1 MLLKQKQLC
10 QSKENKWNTKASYY
24 KAFQSLIKTIV
35 CGISKNI
42 FGVVDLKETGGS
54 TEEEGRGDD
63 GKDREL
69 ENYRIM
75 WLKCKERRCPL
86 LEIVEMLLVPP
97 QCPSYEE
104 EGGGVTWTGGSK
116 PLLFLAIL
124 AAPELVS
131 KLPVGKHLKLLDFQ
145 LGKVFHKC
153 RCSWRV
159 QFKTCCLLL
168 SIHVFTTELETQCE
182 PCRIPGCAVHYL
194 SNHMR
199 RAQSWTVL
207 SLLIFG
213 AGNLNSRKLNFR
225 AERGGSGNAPEVK
238 HLFLF

>member
-54 TEEEGRGDD
+54 IEEEEKGRGDD

-69 ENYRIM
+69 ENYIIT
-75 WLKCKERRCPL
+75 WLKSKERIFPF
-86 LEIVEMLLVPP
+86 LEIVKMLLAPP

-104 EGGGVTWTGGSK
+104 EDGGVTWTQCSK

-124 AAPELVS
+124 AALSEFPNS
-131 KLPVGKHLKLLDFQ
+131 Q
-145 LGKVFHKC
+145 LE
-153 RCSWRV
+153 
-159 QFKTCCLLL
+159 
-168 SIHVFTTELETQCE
+168 SIWN
-182 PCRIPGCAVHYL
+182 Y
-194 SNHMR
+194 
-199 RAQSWTVL
+199 
-207 SLLIFG
+207 
-213 AGNLNSRKLNFR
+213 
-225 AERGGSGNAPEVK
+225 
-238 HLFLF
+238 

>member
-54 TEEEGRGDD
+54 IEEEEEEGRGDD
-63 GKDREL
+63 GKDTEL

-75 WLKCKERRCPL
+75 WLMSKERRFPL
-86 LEIVEMLLVPP
+86 LEIVKMLLAPP

-104 EGGGVTWTGGSK
+104 ESGGVTWTGGSN

-131 KLPVGKHLKLLDFQ
+131 KLSVGKHLKLLDFQ
-145 LGKVFHKC
+145 LGKVF
-153 RCSWRV
+153 S
-159 QFKTCCLLL
+159 
-168 SIHVFTTELETQCE
+168 
-182 PCRIPGCAVHYL
+182 
-194 SNHMR
+194 
-199 RAQSWTVL
+199 
-207 SLLIFG
+207 
-213 AGNLNSRKLNFR
+213 
-225 AERGGSGNAPEVK
+225 
-238 HLFLF
+238 

>member
-54 TEEEGRGDD
+54 IEEEEEEGRGDD

-75 WLKCKERRCPL
+75 WLKSEKRRFPL
-86 LEIVEMLLVPP
+86 LEIVKMLLAPL

-104 EGGGVTWTGGSK
+104 EDGGVT
-116 PLLFLAIL
+116 
-124 AAPELVS
+124 
-131 KLPVGKHLKLLDFQ
+131 
-145 LGKVFHKC
+145 
-153 RCSWRV
+153 
-159 QFKTCCLLL
+159 
-168 SIHVFTTELETQCE
+168 
-182 PCRIPGCAVHYL
+182 
-194 SNHMR
+194 
-199 RAQSWTVL
+199 
-207 SLLIFG
+207 
-213 AGNLNSRKLNFR
+213 
-225 AERGGSGNAPEVK
+225 
-238 HLFLF
+238 